1 MAQASPKGRSMP
13 KGRIMNEAESVL
25 KLTRR
30 FQAPR
35 EAVFRAF
42 TVAEELKAWWGP
54 KGFTCPV
61 AQLDVRPG
69 GRYHIEMLSPD
80 GNIFKLDGEFREVT
94 SPSRLVYTWTWGE
107 GDMAGLETLVTLEF
121 RDLGADGTE
130 LSLTHQMLP
139 GAEWVERH
147 EHGWSGGFDRLAE
160 VLAAA

>member
-1 MAQASPKGRSMP
+1 MAQASPKRRTMS
-13 KGRIMNEAESVL
+13 EAQTVL
-25 KLTRR
+25 RLTRR

-42 TVAEELKAWWGP
+42 TVAEALKSWWGP

-61 AQLDVRPG
+61 AKLDARPG

-80 GNIFKLDGEFREVT
+80 GNTFVLEGAYRAVT
-94 SPSRLVYTWTWGE
+94 PPSKLVYTWTWKQG
-107 GDMAGLETLVTLEF
+107 GMAGHETLVTLDF

-130 LSLTHQMLP
+130 LSLTHEMLP

-147 EHGWSGGFDRLAE
+147 EHGWLGSLDCLAE